1 MCSKEFDMNE
11 DQHTFGKQLKK
22 LRHWKGKSQQEVAEE
37 LSANYAG
44 FAISQTNIS
53 HLERRREAPR
63 QELLSVLADYYGVSL
78 EFFFQNPGDS
88 YEERKPR
95 IGQFLDS
102 LAVRADESRG
112 LLFHTDDNS
121 SGDKDTLDTTS
132 NLRKWYS
139 DIESEEE

>member
-1 MCSKEFDMNE
+1 MNE

-37 LSANYAG
+37 LSANYPG
-44 FAISQTNIS
+44 FTISQTNVS

-63 QELLSVLADYYGVSL
+63 EEVLSVLADYYGVSL
-78 EFFFQNPGDS
+78 EFFFRVAGDS

-95 IGQFLDS
+95 ISQFLDS
-102 LAVRADESRG
+102 LAVRADESSEM
-112 LLFHTDDNS
+112 LLHTDDNS
-121 SGDKDTLDTTS
+121 SGDKDTQATTS
-132 NLRKWYS
+132 NLRTWYS